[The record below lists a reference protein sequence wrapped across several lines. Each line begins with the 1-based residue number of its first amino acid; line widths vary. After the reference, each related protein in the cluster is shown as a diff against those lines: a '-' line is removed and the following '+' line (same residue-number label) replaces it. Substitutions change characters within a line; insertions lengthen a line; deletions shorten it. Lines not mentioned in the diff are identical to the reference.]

1 MPRIIGLAC
10 ALLFGTLSVTA
21 VEAQTQNC
29 APHDEVIKVLNAKYQ
44 ERQRAVGLI
53 NEKAMMEVYIS
64 TNGTWTMVVTNE
76 AGLTCI
82 MAAGE
87 AWDETVPVPVAGL
100 GS

>member
-10 ALLFGTLSVTA
+10 ALLFVTLSSAA
-21 VEAQTQNC
+21 VQAQVQNC
-29 APHDEVIKVLNAKYQ
+29 APHEDVVKALNAKYQ

-64 TNGTWTMVVTNE
+64 TTGTWTVIVTNE
-76 AGLTCI
+76 IGMSCVL
-82 MAAGE
+82 AAGE
-87 AWDETVPVPVAGL
+87 AWDEMPSPVAGL